1 MAYRFTIKNI
11 GLLYSAF
18 AIFLSAQT
26 FSAPQG
32 NDLAPLKISST
43 KTSSQIKTELVVPG
57 NYVVDL
63 VATASFGVDMN
74 DAGDVIGTSYP
85 DPGCGSTCLPPLE
98 TVVWKDGIRIVLPT
112 VPGLSGITLTDIN
125 NQGWICGFAGLQG
138 TITHAVVWKPNGNL
152 YTAIDLGNLPGK
164 SISTAIGIDDFG
176 RVIGWSTTQNFPPIG
191 APFMWSEAGGM
202 IDLTTQGFPN
212 ESPLGISPGGT
223 VAVYGYW
230 YRLDD
235 PGSITAIAPPPAG
248 FGIENSTVAIN
259 DAGDQARFLVTI
271 GSENLDYPFRYNH
284 QGTWQQISFLP
295 TGHLSSYGVGSITD
309 AGDIT
314 ATVQGIGMIAYGP
327 NELAQPL
334 APLVSAAYGGSVLT
348 SAGQINANGEILARM
363 IIGQSGQRL
372 VRLIP
377 GEPCITNCIQV
388 SSILMKGRG
397 PAFCNQGNAK
407 VRARVTVTDEAGI
420 KLSGVTVTGHFFDD
434 YWLDETVVG
443 TTNAQGSVT
452 FTHIGPPCIG
462 AIAFLI
468 TDAATAP
475 PRTLDRTTGILTN
488 HIIPL
493 PPGNNSDVEE
503 SLDFDDDLEIDNIQ
517 SKIALDIPIN
527 FGVAQNYPNPFN
539 PSTIISFSIPEK
551 SFVTLKIYDMLGKEV
566 TELVNEELETGSFE
580 KTFDAS
586 SLSSGVYIYRIS
598 AMKDGKILFNES
610 KQMMLIK

>member
-1 MAYRFTIKNI
+1 MTYRFTIKNLA
-11 GLLYSAF
+11 LLYSAF
-18 AIFLSAQT
+18 AIFLSAQA
-26 FSAPQG
+26 FSSPQG
-32 NDLAPLKISST
+32 NDQTPLQISST
-43 KTSSQIKTELVVPG
+43 KTGSQIKTEFVVPSS
-57 NYVVDL
+57 YVVDL

-125 NQGWICGFAGLQG
+125 NQGWICGFAGLLS
-138 TITHAVVWKPNGNL
+138 TTTHAVVWKPNGNT

-164 SISTAIGIDDFG
+164 TISTAIGIDDFG
-176 RVIGWSTTQNFPPIG
+176 RVVGWSTTQNFPPTG
-191 APFMWSEAGGM
+191 APFMWTEAGGM
-202 IDLTTQGFPN
+202 IDLTTLGFPN

-235 PGSITAIAPPPAG
+235 PGSINAIAPPPAG

-271 GSENLDYPFRYNH
+271 SSENLVYPFRYNH
-284 QGTWQQISFLP
+284 QGTWQQISFVP
-295 TGHLSSYGVGSITD
+295 TGHLSSYGVGSIND

-327 NELAQPL
+327 DELAQPL
-334 APLVSAAYGGSVLT
+334 APLVSSAYGGSVLT

-372 VRLIP
+372 VRLVP
-377 GEPCITNCIQV
+377 GEPCVTNCIQV

-407 VRARVTVTDEAGI
+407 VRAKVTVTDEAGI

-443 TTNAQGSVT
+443 TTNAQGNVT

-468 TDAATAP
+468 TDATTAP
-475 PRTLDRTTGILTN
+475 TRTLDRTTGILTN

-493 PPGNNSDVEE
+493 PPGNSSEVEE
-503 SLDFDDDLEIDNIQ
+503 SLDFDDDSVTENIQ
-517 SKIALDIPIN
+517 SKVALDIPTD

-539 PSTIISFSIPEK
+539 PSTTISFSIPER
-551 SFVTLKIYDMLGKEV
+551 SFVTLKIYDLLGREV
-566 TELVNEELETGSFE
+566 AQLVNEELETGSFE

-586 SLSSGVYIYRIS
+586 SFSSGVYIYRIS
-598 AMKDGKILFNES
+598 AMKEGEILFNES
-610 KQMMLIK
+610 KQMLLIK